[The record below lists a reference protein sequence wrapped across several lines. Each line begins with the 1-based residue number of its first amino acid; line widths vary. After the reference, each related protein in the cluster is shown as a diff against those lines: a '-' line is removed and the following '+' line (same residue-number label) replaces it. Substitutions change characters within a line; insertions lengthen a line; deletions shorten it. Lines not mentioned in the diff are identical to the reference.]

1 MGIVAAEGNVLGTW
15 GRLVKMGVKPL
26 PRWRFGFMW
35 DVSFPELETGRLETY
50 PTFIKL
56 LVLHQGS
63 EQLKSLDS
71 QDP

>member
-1 MGIVAAEGNVLGTW
+1 
-15 GRLVKMGVKPL
+15 
-26 PRWRFGFMW
+26 MW